1 MSRFWSN
8 QSASS
13 SSSSSSSASSSS
25 SSNSQSS
32 SSSDSDS
39 DSDISVGDSQRPVTR
54 HPIYLPSLP
63 RSDTQMS
70 SQRSIPSVDYSL
82 ISDEVQQQVNQ
93 VLGILGTLNNDNDR
107 QWESARSKDMQT
119 IAIPFLNKWYS
130 ECITNRNPLLLQFLS
145 DRLVSTIF
153 RVTRIMHS
161 EYSLDRACLS
171 LLSLMV
177 KTEEGYRFMILHR
190 DIIMTRWNNGI
201 CQGFAQASKPLVD
214 NFIQMERIMNQRL
227 EQERLEERSREQKKR
242 LELEK
247 RSAMSEAQKEAL
259 LEVITAENGTPLFAA
274 HCLEEYNL
282 SNTSN
287 MGILL
292 APLTFSS
299 SAPCTP
305 ALLRKRLKAL
315 PMLHRKS
322 PAAFRNLFSE
332 GCVGCIAL
340 NLICCAEMLHTA
352 QFAYLKPSA
361 SINHHK
367 GDKSGSYLAV
377 LKVLNLLQK
386 QHNPT
391 AIPTSLDE
399 LLLLCQESRCR
410 YRRRDDPYPY
420 MGNCIDFGGHGP
432 FIDKMEALGRT
443 IV

>member
-1 MSRFWSN
+1 
-8 QSASS
+8 
-13 SSSSSSSASSSS
+13 
-25 SSNSQSS
+25 
-32 SSSDSDS
+32 
-39 DSDISVGDSQRPVTR
+39 
-54 HPIYLPSLP
+54 
-63 RSDTQMS
+63 
-70 SQRSIPSVDYSL
+70 
-82 ISDEVQQQVNQ
+82 
-93 VLGILGTLNNDNDR
+93 
-107 QWESARSKDMQT
+107 
-119 IAIPFLNKWYS
+119 
-130 ECITNRNPLLLQFLS
+130 
-145 DRLVSTIF
+145 
-153 RVTRIMHS
+153 
-161 EYSLDRACLS
+161 
-171 LLSLMV
+171 
-177 KTEEGYRFMILHR
+177 
-190 DIIMTRWNNGI
+190 
-201 CQGFAQASKPLVD
+201 
-214 NFIQMERIMNQRL
+214 MNQRL

-247 RSAMSEAQKEAL
+247 RSAMPEAEKEAL

-443 IV
+443 IVLA